1 MSNRI
6 YAAAGT
12 LLALMALAFVAN
24 TAQAQDPT
32 VVDSTHYTVE
42 FENDEVRVVRI
53 GYGPGEKSVMHEH
66 PAGVVV
72 ILTDASRKFTN
83 SDGTTEEFSNEAGEA
98 FWAPATKHLPE
109 STHNEPFEVIL
120 VEVKGETPSL
130 YERLGGIYAIAT
142 VVDDFIERLLVND
155 ILNANPVINEARASV
170 PKAGLKY
177 RVTALMGQV
186 TGGPQTYTGRSMKE
200 SHAHMNITEPE
211 WQAMMADFQA
221 TLDYFEVPSQ
231 EQGELIDIVKSTKA
245 DIVMAEEEG
254 M

>member
-12 LLALMALAFVAN
+12 LLAIMALAFVAN

-32 VVDSTHYTVE
+32 VVDSTHYTVV
-42 FENDEVRVVRI
+42 FENDQVRI
-53 GYGPGEKSVMHEH
+53 VRIRYGPGEKSVMHEH
-66 PAGVVV
+66 PVGVVV
-72 ILTDASRKFTN
+72 NLTDASGKFTN
-83 SDGTTEEFSNEAGEA
+83 PDGTTEEFSNEAGEA

-109 STHNEPFEVIL
+109 STHNEPFEAIL

-155 ILNANPVINEARASV
+155 VLNANPAIDEARASV

-177 RVTALMGQV
+177 RVTELMGQV

-200 SHAHMNITEPE
+200 AHVYMNITEQE

-221 TLDYFEVPSQ
+221 TLDHFEVPAQ
-231 EQGELIDIVKSTKA
+231 EQEEMIAIMESTKA
-245 DIVMAEEEG
+245 DIVKAEG